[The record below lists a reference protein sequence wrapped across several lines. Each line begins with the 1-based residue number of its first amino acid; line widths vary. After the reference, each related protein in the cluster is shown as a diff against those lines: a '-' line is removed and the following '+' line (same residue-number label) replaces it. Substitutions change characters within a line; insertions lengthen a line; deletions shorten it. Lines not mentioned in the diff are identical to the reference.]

1 MHKASITLAAGAD
14 FRLMSPSTTM
24 LKAKVPVISVCAVR
38 TGAGKSQTSRRVYKI
53 LRDMGY
59 KVVIVRH
66 PMPYGDLNKR
76 VCQRFSTLEDLDAC
90 ESTIEEREEF
100 EQHIEMGAVVYAGV
114 DYQIILR
121 RAEEEGEIIIWDG
134 GNNDFPFFIPTLNI
148 VIADPHRPSHE
159 IKYHPGE
166 TNLRMADI
174 VVINKVDTADSKD
187 IEIVKKNINETNPE
201 ATIIE
206 AASSITFGHPNAV
219 RGKRVLV
226 VEDGPTL
233 THGGMPYGAG
243 ILAANNLRVKKIVD
257 PRPYAVGSI
266 AETYEKYPHLGAVL
280 PALGYKEDQIKEL
293 ETTIN
298 STPCDVVVLGTP
310 IDLGRLLKIN
320 KPTTRAHYELQEIGS
335 PNLKE
340 ILSKIFEHI

>member
-1 MHKASITLAAGAD
+1 
-14 FRLMSPSTTM
+14 MSPSTTM
-24 LKAKVPVISVCAVR
+24 LKAKIPVVSVCAVR
-38 TGAGKSQTSRRVYKI
+38 TGAGKSQTSRRIYKI

-76 VCQRFSTLEDLDAC
+76 VCQRYSKLEDLDTS
-90 ESTIEEREEF
+90 ETTIEEREEY
-100 EQHIEMGAVVYAGV
+100 EQHIGLGAIVYAGV
-114 DYQIILR
+114 DYQTILR
-121 RAEEEGEIIIWDG
+121 RAEEEGEVIIWDG
-134 GNNDFPFFIPTLNI
+134 GNNDFPFFKPTLHI
-148 VIADPHRPSHE
+148 VVADPHRPGHE

-174 VVINKVDTADSKD
+174 VVINKVDTADPKD
-187 IEIVKKNINETNPE
+187 VETVKKHIEETNPKAIIIK
-201 ATIIE
+201 AT
-206 AASSITFGHPNAV
+206 SSITFDHPDLV
-219 RGKRVLV
+219 EGKRVLV

-233 THGGMPYGAG
+233 THGGMSYGAG
-243 ILAANNLRVKKIVD
+243 TFAANNLGAKLIVD

-266 AETYEKYPHLGAVL
+266 AETFNRYPHLGAVL
-280 PALGYKEDQIKEL
+280 PALGYREDQMKEL

-310 IDLGRLLKIN
+310 IDLGKLLRLN
-320 KPTTRAHYELQEIGS
+320 KPTARVYYELQEIGS

-340 ILSKIFEHI
+340 ILSQTFKRI